1 MKLTEVFLIV
11 GEGPQKEQ
19 LVEDA
24 PENVKFMEFLD
35 REKLPEFYS
44 GIDLFITASTGDTLG
59 LSPLEA
65 NACGTPV
72 VAPNV
77 YPFNNTMKS
86 QNGKNTV
93 ERYRKKYESEN

>member
-1 MKLTEVFLIV
+1 LI
-11 GEGPQKEQ
+11 EK
-19 LVEDA
+19 
-24 PENVKFMEFLD
+24 
-35 REKLPEFYS
+35 KLPEFYS

-86 QNGKNTV
+86 QNGEKYSRDTERSMNLKIEKALSKDYRTRDSVKNTL
-93 ERYRKKYESEN
+93 YLKQLIN